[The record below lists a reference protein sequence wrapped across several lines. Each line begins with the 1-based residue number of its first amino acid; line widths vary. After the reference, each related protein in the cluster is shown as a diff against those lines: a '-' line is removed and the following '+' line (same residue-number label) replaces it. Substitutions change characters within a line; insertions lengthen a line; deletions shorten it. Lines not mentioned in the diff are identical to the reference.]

1 MGCDIHFYV
10 EHKVD
15 GVWRQEF
22 VPDADDKRY
31 AKYWYSGRNYLLFG
45 LLAGVRN
52 EHVTPLAEPRGLPS
66 DLSEGL
72 KQEWKQWKGDGH
84 TPSYF
89 LLSEL
94 LKAKDDKSTHNGYV
108 DVSGYRLF
116 LKNGFPDQWRYDF
129 FRGHNKAVVDN
140 AKMGRILNMASFL
153 GDIEYFTEIIWEMPN
168 IEIGKDFWEGIEDL
182 KVLDPNP
189 ENVRC
194 VFWFDN

>member
-15 GVWRQEF
+15 GVWKQAF
-22 VPDADDKRY
+22 FPDAETERDG
-31 AKYWYSGRNYLLFG
+31 KYWYHGRNYLLFG

-52 EHVTPLAEPRGLPS
+52 EHATPLSKPRGIPS
-66 DLSEGL
+66 DLSDGL
-72 KQEWKQWKGDGH
+72 KEEWLNWDGDGH

-94 LKAKDDKSTHNGYV
+94 LKFKDSKSIHTGYV
-108 DVSGYRLF
+108 DVTGYRQF
-116 LKNGFPDQWRYDF
+116 LKNGFPDQWRYDIF
-129 FRGHNKAVVDN
+129 MGRNKAVVDN

-153 GDIEYFTEIIWEMPN
+153 GDIEYFTEVIWEMPN
-168 IEIGKDFWEGIEDL
+168 VQIGKDFWEGLDTL

-189 ENVRC
+189 ENIRC

>member
-15 GVWRQEF
+15 GVWQQAF
-22 VPDADDKRY
+22 TPDAESERKG
-31 AKYWYSGRNYLLFG
+31 KYWYHGRNYALFG

-52 EHVTPLAEPRGLPS
+52 KNITPLSEPRDLPP

-72 KQEWKQWKGDGH
+72 KEEWRNWEGDGH

-94 LKAKDDKSTHNGYV
+94 LKFRDGKATHTGYV
-108 DVSGYRLF
+108 DVSGYRQL
-116 LKNGFPDQWRYDF
+116 LKNGFPDQWRYDV
-129 FRGHNKAVVDN
+129 FRGSNKAVVDN

-153 GDIEYFTEIIWEMPN
+153 GDIEYFTEVIWEMPN
-168 IEIGKDFWEGIEDL
+168 NEIGKDFWQT
-182 KVLDPNP
+182 LDDIQKLDSNP
-189 ENVRC
+189 ENIRC